1 MRVRYILRL
10 LGETMGGLTR
20 GWYTYRLG
28 DALFIFYQDH
38 AEALHS
44 DRIWT
49 PERYRPMTWVNRT
62 PQQCEWIEMHE
73 GGKEY
78 GSPWWDGTPRTRTAT
93 RATKPDHWERYGEVW
108 QPT

>member
-1 MRVRYILRL
+1 
-10 LGETMGGLTR
+10 
-20 GWYTYRLG
+20 
-28 DALFIFYQDH
+28 
-38 AEALHS
+38 
-44 DRIWT
+44 
-49 PERYRPMTWVNRT
+49 MTWVHRT

-78 GSPWWDGTPRTRTAT
+78 GSPRGDGTPLTRTAT